1 LSASPALVGWAGKP
15 VTIPTTTN
23 PGKKRRL
30 GEILRDAGV
39 VTELQLEAALQ
50 EQRKWGG
57 KLGRT
62 LVEMGFVDEDSMTL
76 ALSRQLNLPLLNLD
90 KATLPPDVV
99 QWLRVDLAERYGVF
113 PLGGDRKARAI
124 QVATS
129 DPTNGEALQELAFST
144 GLRVSLTVASA
155 SGIDRAIRRYYYGES
170 TVSSRT
176 ATPQSMGLTE
186 NTFDPALFR
195 GNGVEGAPSFGDAA
209 RGPAQQQQQLADD
222 LTPQVAE
229 LAERLLGL
237 EGIVAGQARAMRGIL
252 ELLVEKGLL
261 SREEYLAR
269 VRRGG
274 A

>member
-1 LSASPALVGWAGKP
+1 MS
-15 VTIPTTTN
+15 IPTTTN

-62 LVEMGFVDEDSMTL
+62 LVEMGFVDEDSMVL
-76 ALSRQLNLPLLNLD
+76 ALSRQLGLALLNLD
-90 KATLPPDVV
+90 QAPLAPDVV

-129 DPTNGEALQELAFST
+129 DPTNVEALQELAFST

-170 TVSSRT
+170 TTASPT

-186 NTFDPALFR
+186 STFDPALFR
-195 GNGVEGAPSFGDAA
+195 SNGVEGAPEIGTPE
-209 RGPAQQQQQLADD
+209 RGPARAAID
-222 LTPQVAE
+222 LGHLHRTRRDARPVA
-229 LAERLLGL
+229 ALGFVSSL
-237 EGIVAGQARAMRGIL
+237 
-252 ELLVEKGLL
+252 
-261 SREEYLAR
+261 
-269 VRRGG
+269 
-274 A
+274 

>member
-1 LSASPALVGWAGKP
+1 MS
-15 VTIPTTTN
+15 IPNTTN

-124 QVATS
+124 SVATS

-170 TVSSRT
+170 TTSSRT

-186 NTFDPALFR
+186 NTFDPELFR
-195 GNGVEGAPSFGDAA
+195 SNDVEGAPAFGDAP
-209 RGPAQQQQQLADD
+209 RGPAPAADE
-222 LTPQVAE
+222 LSPQVAE
-229 LAERLLGL
+229 LFQRLAGL

>member
-1 LSASPALVGWAGKP
+1 M
-15 VTIPTTTN
+15 TIPITTN
-23 PGKKRRL
+23 PGKRRRL

-39 VTELQLEAALQ
+39 VTEIQLDAALQ

-90 KATLPPDVV
+90 KATLPQDVV

-113 PLGGDRKARAI
+113 PLGGDKKSRSL

-129 DPTNGEALQELAFST
+129 DPTNVEALQELAFST
-144 GLRVSLTVASA
+144 GLKISLTVASA

-170 TVSSRT
+170 TKASAT
-176 ATPQSMGLTE
+176 ATPQSMGLSE
-186 NTFDPALFR
+186 NTFDPELLR
-195 GNGVEGAPSFGDAA
+195 RNDVEGATGPTSPSAA
-209 RGPAQQQQQLADD
+209 PDESSAQL
-222 LTPQVAE
+222 AE
-229 LAERLLGL
+229 LAARVAGL
-237 EGIVAGQARAMRGIL
+237 ENIIAGQVRAMRGIL

-261 SREEYLAR
+261 SREEYLKR
-269 VRRGG
+269 VRRTAGQ
-274 A
+274 

>member
-1 LSASPALVGWAGKP
+1 MS
-15 VTIPTTTN
+15 IPTTTN

-39 VTELQLEAALQ
+39 VTEQQLSAALQ

-90 KATLPPDVV
+90 KSPLPAEVV

-113 PLGGDRKARAI
+113 PLGGDRKARSM

-129 DPTNGEALQELAFST
+129 DPTNIEALQELAFST
-144 GLRVSLTVASA
+144 GMKVSLTVSSA

-170 TVSSRT
+170 TVSSPT
-176 ATPQSMGLTE
+176 ATPQSMGLSE
-186 NTFDPALFR
+186 NTFDPELFKS
-195 GNGVEGAPSFGDAA
+195 NGVEGAPSLHSSQAPA
-209 RGPAQQQQQLADD
+209 GPD
-222 LTPQVAE
+222 LSPLLAE
-229 LAERLLGL
+229 LAERLTNL
-237 EGIVAGQARAMRGIL
+237 EAIVGGQARAMRGIL
-252 ELLVEKGLL
+252 ELLVEKGLV

-269 VRRGG
+269 VRRGQ
-274 A
+274 